1 MHKRV
6 YSRAQ
11 AEAEF
16 VHALTRQVGYTA
28 GAYSVQRM
36 AGIVAHFEDANAYQ
50 FELLKKLTSVGAS
63 AEPLTNKYATD
74 VLNFAG
80 ELGIIAKLPGA
91 SAPHLSRYVLTDAG
105 VAIRAARAIQPELE
119 QLVLEHL
126 ILEND
131 ADAYLRVLSLVAGVD
146 PRSGDDLSTEFRDLI
161 SNMRLAR
168 LAWLREAFPSK
179 PVLMRLVKGG
189 GSQVHW
195 LKPNRLGVIELDKLS
210 ADFGRHHFT
219 PRKTWASELNHV
231 DPTGRGLSAAG
242 REFVSRVGWREGSS
256 SGHWIAPATE
266 CMTSLRISAEGHLF
280 GEAGPTIDLLRPRS
294 PLREPDQEL
303 VEKTAAFL
311 RRAFP
316 HIRLVHARQALTSPV
331 TYFLLHEER
340 ASGERFDQQLLLQ
353 MVAKA
358 FGKEFSFFSSRSGT
372 LAYYQLRKST
382 NGQH

>member
-1 MHKRV
+1 MHRRV

-11 AEAEF
+11 AESEF
-16 VHALTRQVGYTA
+16 VHALTRQIGYTA

-50 FELLKKLTSVGAS
+50 FELLKKLTSLGAS
-63 AEPLTNKYATD
+63 AEPLTDKYATD

-119 QLVLEHL
+119 RLVLEHL

-131 ADAYLRVLSLVAGVD
+131 ADAYLRVLSLVGEIA
-146 PRSGDDLSTEFRDLI
+146 PRSGDDLSAKFRDLI
-161 SNMRLAR
+161 SDMRLTR

-179 PVLMRLVKGG
+179 AVLTRLVRGG
-189 GSQVHW
+189 PSQVHW
-195 LKPNRLGVIELDKLS
+195 LKPNRLGVIELDNLS

-219 PRKTWASELNHV
+219 PRKTWAAELNHV
-231 DPTGRGLSAAG
+231 DATGKGLSATG
-242 REFVSRVGWREGSS
+242 REFVSRAGWREESPGA
-256 SGHWIAPATE
+256 HWIGPATE
-266 CMTSLRISAEGHLF
+266 CMASLRVSADGHLF
-280 GEAGPTIDLLRPRS
+280 GAAGPTIDLLRPES
-294 PLREPDQEL
+294 PLREPDQQL
-303 VEKTAAFL
+303 VEQTAEFL
-311 RRAFP
+311 RMAFP

-331 TYFLLHEER
+331 TYFLLHHER
-340 ASGERFDQQLLLQ
+340 RFGERFDQQLLLQ
-353 MVAKA
+353 MVAKQHS
-358 FGKEFSFFSSRSGT
+358 KEFAFFSSRSGT

-382 NGQH
+382 NG